1 MYWVCRSQI
10 NPRGG
15 ADDTRVLMVENYFQS
30 QPPSWTWCNSFN
42 GLVPKKKEK
51 ASQWNYRKQESPCQQ
66 CISLYMSTNCGR
78 CQPHSTSNE
87 RTHHRADHGKGKTG
101 GSVETKSVQVTYLL
115 LLRYIFRI
123 AIYEKWKTPLGFA
136 EAQTMSTYYQP
147 SILTALWVSVEY

>member
-1 MYWVCRSQI
+1 M
-10 NPRGG
+10 
-15 ADDTRVLMVENYFQS
+15 AENYFQS
-30 QPPSWTWCNSFN
+30 QPPSWTWCSSFN

-66 CISLYMSTNCGR
+66 CISLYVSTNCGR

-87 RTHHRADHGKGKTG
+87 RTHHRADHGKWKTG
-101 GSVETKSVQVTYLL
+101 GLVETKSVQVTYLL

-136 EAQTMSTYYQP
+136 EPRTMSIYYQP
-147 SILTALWVSVEY
+147 SILTGLWVSVEYEIIQVCTS

>member
-1 MYWVCRSQI
+1 M
-10 NPRGG
+10 
-15 ADDTRVLMVENYFQS
+15 AENYFQS
-30 QPPSWTWCNSFN
+30 QPPSWTWCSSFN

-66 CISLYMSTNCGR
+66 CISLYVSTNCGR

-87 RTHHRADHGKGKTG
+87 RTHHRADHGKWKTG

-115 LLRYIFRI
+115 LLIYFQNFRYIFRI

-136 EAQTMSTYYQP
+136 EPRNMSIYYQP
-147 SILTALWVSVEY
+147 SILTGLWVSVEYEIIQVCTS